1 MVALNGKVALV
12 TGASSGIG
20 RAAARALE
28 AEGAVVY
35 ATARRPERLA
45 DLGTEGL
52 RTLALDVTD
61 EGSMAAAVRAVEAEH
76 GAVDVLV
83 NNAGYMQSG
92 ALEEVCLNA
101 VREEFE
107 VNVFGMLRLSQL
119 VLPAMR
125 ERGSGR
131 IVNVGSVG
139 GLFTA
144 PGAGAYHMSKYAV
157 EALSDALRYEVK
169 SFGVDVILVQPTG
182 VRTPFMETPTAL
194 IPENE
199 GPYAAFNENY
209 NAGVKAMFAEGTRGI
224 VSAEDVAGA
233 IVEVAGAARPR
244 ARYKVGLGAHVIP
257 RVRRLLGDRAW
268 DAAMAWQFPMTP
280 RETPER
286 TAEVGVS
293 TRA

>member
-45 DLGTEGL
+45 DLEAEGL

-61 EGSMAAAVRAVEAEH
+61 EGSMAAVRAVEAEH

-92 ALEEVCLNA
+92 ALEEVGLNA
-101 VREEFE
+101 VRDEFE
-107 VNVFGMLRLSQL
+107 VNVFGLLRMSQL

-125 ERGSGR
+125 ERGAGR

-169 SFGVDVILVQPTG
+169 SFGVAVVLVQPTG
-182 VRTPFMETPTAL
+182 VRTPFVETPTAL

-209 NAGVKAMFAEGTRGI
+209 NAGVKAMFTEGARGI
-224 VSAEDVAGA
+224 VSAEDVAGV
-233 IVEVAGAARPR
+233 IVEAAGAARPR
-244 ARYKVGLGAHVIP
+244 ARYKVGLGAHVFP

-268 DAAMAWQFPMTP
+268 DAAMARQFPMTR
-280 RETPER
+280 REALAR
-286 TAEVGVS
+286 TAEVGDS
-293 TRA
+293 TR

>member
-1 MVALNGKVALV
+1 
-12 TGASSGIG
+12 
-20 RAAARALE
+20 
-28 AEGAVVY
+28 
-35 ATARRPERLA
+35 
-45 DLGTEGL
+45 
-52 RTLALDVTD
+52 
-61 EGSMAAAVRAVEAEH
+61 MAAAVRAVEAEH

-92 ALEEVCLNA
+92 ALEVVGLNA
-101 VREEFE
+101 VRDEFE
-107 VNVFGMLRLSQL
+107 VNVFGLLRMSQL

-169 SFGVDVILVQPTG
+169 SFGVDVVLVQPTG
-182 VRTPFMETPTAL
+182 VRTPFVETPTAL

-233 IVEVAGAARPR
+233 IVEAAGAARPR

-268 DAAMAWQFPMTP
+268 DAAMARQFPMTP
-280 RETPER
+280 RETPGR

-293 TRA
+293 TR

>member
-20 RAAARALE
+20 RAAARALK

-45 DLGTEGL
+45 DLGAEGL

-76 GAVDVLV
+76 GAIDVLV
-83 NNAGYMQSG
+83 NNAGYMLSG
-92 ALEEVCLNA
+92 ALEEVGLDA
-101 VREEFE
+101 VRDEFE
-107 VNVFGMLRLSQL
+107 VNVFGLLRMSQL

-125 ERGSGR
+125 GRGFGR

-169 SFGVDVILVQPTG
+169 PFGVDVVLVQPTG
-182 VRTPFMETPTAL
+182 VRTSFVETPTAL

-209 NAGVKAMFAEGTRGI
+209 NAGVKATFAEGARGI

-233 IVEVAGAARPR
+233 IVEAAGAARPR
-244 ARYKVGLGAHVIP
+244 TRYKVGLGAHVFP

-268 DAAMAWQFPMTP
+268 DAAMARQFPMTTR
-280 RETPER
+280 REMPGR

-293 TRA
+293 TR

>member
-1 MVALNGKVALV
+1 MASINGKVVLV

-20 RAAARALE
+20 RAAARTLKAQ
-28 AEGAVVY
+28 GAVVY
-35 ATARRPERLA
+35 ATVRSPERLA
-45 DLGTEGL
+45 GLEAEGL

-61 EGSMAAAVRAVEAEH
+61 EGSMAAAVRAVEAEL
-76 GAVDVLV
+76 GAIDVLV

-92 ALEEVCLNA
+92 ALEEVGLNA
-101 VREEFE
+101 VRDEFE

-125 ERGSGR
+125 GRGSGR

-169 SFGVDVILVQPTG
+169 SFGVAVVLVQPTG
-182 VRTPFMETPTAL
+182 VRTPFVETPTAF

-209 NAGVKAMFAEGTRGI
+209 NAVVKATFAEGARGI
-224 VSAEDVAGA
+224 VSAEDVAGV
-233 IVEVAGAARPR
+233 IVEAAGAARPR
-244 ARYKVGLGAHVIP
+244 ARYKVGLGAHVFP

-268 DAAMAWQFPMTP
+268 DAAMARQFPMTR
-280 RETPER
+280 REALAR
-286 TAEVGVS
+286 TAEVGDS
-293 TRA
+293 TR

>member
-1 MVALNGKVALV
+1 MVTLNGKVALV

-20 RAAARALE
+20 RAAARALK

-45 DLGTEGL
+45 DLGAEGL

-92 ALEEVCLNA
+92 ALEEVGLNA
-101 VREEFE
+101 VRDEFE
-107 VNVFGMLRLSQL
+107 VNVFGLLRMSQL

-169 SFGVDVILVQPTG
+169 SFGVAVVLVQPTG
-182 VRTPFMETPTAL
+182 VRTPFVETPNAL

-209 NAGVKAMFAEGTRGI
+209 NTVVKATFAEGARGI
-224 VSAEDVAGA
+224 VSAEDVAGV
-233 IVEVAGAARPR
+233 IVEAAGAARPR
-244 ARYKVGLGAHVIP
+244 ARYKVGLGAHVFP

-268 DAAMAWQFPMTP
+268 DAAMARQFPMTP
-280 RETPER
+280 RETPGR

-293 TRA
+293 TR